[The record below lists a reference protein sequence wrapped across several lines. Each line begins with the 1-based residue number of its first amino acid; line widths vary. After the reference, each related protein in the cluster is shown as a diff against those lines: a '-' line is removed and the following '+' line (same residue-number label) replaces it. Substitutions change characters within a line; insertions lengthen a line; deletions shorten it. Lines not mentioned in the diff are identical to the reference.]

1 MFCSKCGSPNDD
13 NAFKCVQC
21 GTVIQALPP
30 PVVSVKQSNAPIVI
44 VMVVVGLFFLIMVIG
59 ILAAIAIP
67 QFAAYRIRAHD
78 AMASATLS
86 NACTAANTVLLKN
99 PNETLTL
106 ETLVQAGLNMPP
118 GVEINIEDDDPENLV
133 LTARHQKGRKT
144 YATDLDCNVQ
154 EVETPNP

>member
-21 GTVIQALPP
+21 GTVIQAVPP

-44 VMVVVGLFFLIMVIG
+44 IMVVVGLFFLIMVIG

-67 QFAAYRIRAHD
+67 QFAAYRTRAHD
-78 AMASATLS
+78 AMASAALS
-86 NACTAANTVLLKN
+86 NACTTANAVLLKN

-106 ETLVQAGLNMPP
+106 EMLLQAGLNVPP
-118 GVEINIEDDDPENLV
+118 GVEMNIEDDDPENLV

-144 YATDLDCNVQ
+144 YVTDLDCNVQ
-154 EVETPNP
+154 ELEAPNP